1 MKITGPG
8 QIQSKTIKKAAPK
21 KGAGGTQFSS
31 QVADTAASS
40 PTHGVSGSGPIASMD
55 SLLSLQEVPD
65 STDGR
70 SKGRARAEEMLELLE
85 DIRKGILLGAIP
97 VPNLRNLAHLAR
109 NQQNKTDDP
118 HLNEVLLEIELRA
131 EVELAKLGV

>member
-8 QIQSKTIKKAAPK
+8 QIQSKTIKKTAAK
-21 KGAGGTQFSS
+21 QSTSGTQFSS
-31 QVADTAASS
+31 QVSDAAPASTA
-40 PTHGVSGSGPIASMD
+40 HGVSGAGPIAPID
-55 SLLSLQEVPD
+55 SLLALQEVPD

-70 SKGRARAEEMLELLE
+70 SKGRARAEEMLDLLE

-97 VPNLRNLAHLAR
+97 VPNLKNLAHLAR